1 MSATILLAQATQGTH
16 RTESNVDPVLRRLV
30 DGSLLGV
37 FEQSPVAFSVACLG
51 VALLASLGYVFA
63 LPNPDQALRP
73 EQVAARPTSRTDLRG
88 RRMALNTTPEG
99 TPGNRLVAFLAAVCP
114 AAGMV
119 VFGLGL
125 IVVLS

>member
-1 MSATILLAQATQGTH
+1 MMGASTSLVQGTLVS
-16 RTESNVDPVLRRLV
+16 ESEVGLLLDRLV
-30 DGSLLGV
+30 DGALLGV
-37 FEQSPVAFSVACLG
+37 FEQAPVAFSVACLG
-51 VALLASLGYVFA
+51 FALLASLGYVFA
-63 LPNPDQALRP
+63 LPNPDQALRH

-99 TPGNRLVAFLAAVCP
+99 TPGNRLVAFLAAVCA